1 MNGVSTTRTLFCD
14 FENNKFLFADM
25 SNAQLELCSKK
36 VLGSATYLDTTRTA
50 KLDIV
55 GFMWFKGAEYLF
67 TDSSGM

>member
-14 FENNKFLFADM
+14 FENNKFLFTDM

-36 VLGSATYLDTTRTA
+36 VLDSATYLDTTRTA

-55 GFMWFKGAEYLF
+55 DFMWFKGAEYLF